1 MSSKTS
7 EKSEDI
13 LVSSSSSS
21 SSSDSD
27 SHQQVDRC
35 VSEAEKLWKEKKYDE
50 ALKEYERALTYAR
63 GDEVREGTIC
73 LGIGFA
79 MLSLKDRKKSAIEY
93 LNRSLEVA
101 ERQGQKGQVD
111 FVSHLIRETRKN
123 LEKDED
129 DMQKASKAAAN
140 AFAKTVGIDTSS
152 SDGCCKDK
160 KKENHYSEH
169 ISRVIVRVAED
180 TSNRGMVTAVKS
192 TSSIDLKSTW
202 SKWFHDEES
211 KAYFVKLLS
220 ERLGGFELPSY
231 SSLLNSC
238 PNVGTLT
245 KYIQENCPV
254 QGDCS
259 ICPSKDTCSAH
270 QDAIDIEDC
279 TRESGCVSSTTTTSI
294 KT

>member
-13 LVSSSSSS
+13 LVSSSSS

-35 VSEAEKLWKEKKYDE
+35 VSEAEKLWKEKQYDE

-129 DMQKASKAAAN
+129 DMKKASKAAAN

-152 SDGCCKDK
+152 SDNVALLFNLSKTPERRSDK
-160 KKENHYSEH
+160 FANICQALSAKI
-169 ISRVIVRVAED
+169 ISQ
-180 TSNRGMVTAVKS
+180 TQLT
-192 TSSIDLKSTW
+192 
-202 SKWFHDEES
+202 
-211 KAYFVKLLS
+211 
-220 ERLGGFELPSY
+220 P
-231 SSLLNSC
+231 
-238 PNVGTLT
+238 VG
-245 KYIQENCPV
+245 E
-254 QGDCS
+254 
-259 ICPSKDTCSAH
+259 
-270 QDAIDIEDC
+270 
-279 TRESGCVSSTTTTSI
+279 TR
-294 KT
+294 